1 MTLQISVI
9 IWTVICFAVLALV
22 LNHFL
27 FKPLLKV
34 MDSRNRRIEG
44 EMAERKAE
52 LDRRE
57 KRKLDAQLEREAAQ
71 KKVMEDNE
79 RAIEEARTATAE
91 RIAAEKSPSGCR
103 GRDNYCCIATGIGR
117 A

>member
-1 MTLQISVI
+1 
-9 IWTVICFAVLALV
+9 
-22 LNHFL
+22 
-27 FKPLLKV
+27 
-34 MDSRNRRIEG
+34 
-44 EMAERKAE
+44 MAERKAE

-91 RIAAEKSPSGCR
+91 RIAAEKAR
-103 GRDNYCCIATGIGR
+103 LDAEEEIIIAALQRESDELEEKFSSRIDELALDYVTTIIR
-117 A
+117 